1 VGGVTRVA
9 ATVELVWVLALLLT
23 QRQVHVHVRM
33 WLLNC
38 LVKA

>member
-23 QRQVHVHVRM
+23 QRQVHVRM
-33 WLLNC
+33 WLLYC